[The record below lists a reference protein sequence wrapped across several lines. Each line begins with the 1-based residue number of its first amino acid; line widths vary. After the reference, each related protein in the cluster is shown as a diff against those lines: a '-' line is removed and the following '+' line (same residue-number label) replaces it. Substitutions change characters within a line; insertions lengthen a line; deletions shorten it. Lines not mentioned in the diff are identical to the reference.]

1 MTTHGEIILYQ
12 TNDGNVRLDVRLQ
25 DETVWLTQAM
35 MAELF
40 GTTVPNVSM
49 HLLVREVFAMTAA
62 EHVAGQY
69 EEFSARRKEHREM
82 QGAKDCLRQLE
93 GTARSEGS
101 R

>member
-1 MTTHGEIILYQ
+1 MTTHGEIIVYQ
-12 TNDGNVRLDVRLQ
+12 NNDGNVRLDVRLH

-35 MAELF
+35 MAELS

-49 HLLVREVFAMTAA
+49 YLRVREIFAMAA
-62 EHVAGQY
+62 DEHAAGQY
-69 EEFSARRKEHREM
+69 EEFSARRREYREM

-93 GTARSEGS
+93 DTARTEGS